1 MNISPTKWAFPRF
14 VAGGWP
20 LGGNV
25 KEASMSRMKTVLA
38 TFALVLLSAVAC
50 RKPVEYDL
58 ILRGGDLYDGSGGS
72 PRMADIAIQGDSI
85 IAIGDL
91 SKARGRAEINA
102 RGLAV
107 APGFINMMS
116 QAGLG
121 LIVDG
126 KAQSDIRQG
135 ITLEVL
141 GEGESMGPLSAR
153 MKRDLAKGL
162 GELAQDVE
170 WTTLDEYLRFLEKR
184 GVTPNVASF
193 IGAATPRIHVIGY
206 DDRPPTEE
214 ELGLMQKLVGQAM
227 EEGALGVASALIYP
241 PGSFAKT
248 EELVALA
255 KVAAQYGGLYISHM
269 RSEGDE
275 IIPAT
280 DEFLRIVR
288 EAGIRGEI
296 FHLKTG
302 GRDNWAKMDQVI
314 GIVEKARAEGLEVT
328 ADAYPYPAG
337 MAGLMAS
344 FPPWIQD
351 GGVEAA
357 IKKMKD
363 PATRQRIIQEMRKP
377 SKGWESLY
385 LQCGSPD
392 RILLIAFNDES
403 LKSLTGKTLA
413 QIAEIRGKSPEET
426 AMDLLIEDNGQVQAI
441 YFSQSEEN
449 LKKTLPLPWLS
460 FCTDE
465 AAYAPEGVFLE
476 SGAHPR
482 AYGTYPRILGKYV
495 RDEKLMSLPEAIRKM
510 SALPAETLRI
520 ERRGR
525 LQTGYFA
532 DIVVFDPDKV
542 KDQATFENPHQYA
555 MGIVHVLVNGVPVL
569 QDGEYTGAK
578 PGRAVRGPGA
588 SARKGKIG

>member
-1 MNISPTKWAFPRF
+1 
-14 VAGGWP
+14 
-20 LGGNV
+20 
-25 KEASMSRMKTVLA
+25 MSRTRSTLA
-38 TFALVLLSAVAC
+38 ILVLSLISAVAC
-50 RKPVEYDL
+50 QRPAEYDL

-72 PRMADIAIQGDSI
+72 PQVADIAVRNDTIA
-85 IAIGDL
+85 AIGDL
-91 SKARGRAEINA
+91 SKARGRAEIDV

-116 QAGLG
+116 QAGQT
-121 LIVDG
+121 LIEDG

-141 GEGESMGPLSAR
+141 GEGESMGPRNER
-153 MKRDLAKGL
+153 MKGDFVKGH
-162 GELAQDVE
+162 GDIRYDIG

-193 IGAATPRIHVIGY
+193 IGAATPRVHVIGY

-248 EELVALA
+248 EELVAMA
-255 KVAAQYGGLYISHM
+255 KVAAQYGGLYISHI
-269 RSEGDE
+269 RSEGDD
-275 IIPAT
+275 IVQAT

-288 EAGIRGEI
+288 EAGVRGEI

-314 GIVEKARAEGLEVT
+314 GIVEKARAEGLEIT
-328 ADAYPYPAG
+328 ADAYPYAAG
-337 MAGLMAS
+337 MAGLLAS

-357 IKKMKD
+357 IKRMKD
-363 PATRQRIIQEMRKP
+363 PATRQRIIREMRAP
-377 SKGWESLY
+377 SQGWESLY
-385 LQCGSPD
+385 LQCGSPE
-392 RILLIAFNDES
+392 RILLIAFNEES
-403 LKSLTGKTLA
+403 LKPLTGKTLA
-413 QIAEIRGKSPEET
+413 QVAEIRGKSPEET
-426 AMDLLIEDNGQVQAI
+426 AMDLLIEDNGQVLAI

-460 FCTDE
+460 YCTDE
-465 AAYAPEGVFLE
+465 SSYAPEGIFLE

-495 RDEKLMSLPEAIRKM
+495 RDEKLMTLQEAVRKM

-532 DIVVFDPDKV
+532 DIVVFDPSKV
-542 KDQATFENPHQYA
+542 RDLATFENPHRYA
-555 MGIVHVLVNGVPVL
+555 TGIVHVLVNGVQVL
-569 QDGEYTGAK
+569 RDGEHTGAK
-578 PGRAVRGPGA
+578 PGRVVRGPGA
-588 SARKGKIG
+588 TARKGF

>member
-1 MNISPTKWAFPRF
+1 
-14 VAGGWP
+14 
-20 LGGNV
+20 
-25 KEASMSRMKTVLA
+25 MSRTRSTLA
-38 TFALVLLSAVAC
+38 ILVLSLISAVAC
-50 RKPVEYDL
+50 QRPAEYDL

-72 PRMADIAIQGDSI
+72 PQVADIAVRKDTIA
-85 IAIGDL
+85 AIGDL
-91 SKARGRAEINA
+91 SKARGKVEINA
-102 RGLAV
+102 KGLAV

-116 QAGLG
+116 QAGQT

-141 GEGESMGPLSAR
+141 GEGESMGPLSER
-153 MKRDLAKGL
+153 MKEDFVKGH
-162 GELAQDVE
+162 GDIRYDIG

-193 IGAATPRIHVIGY
+193 IGAATPRVHVIGY

-214 ELGLMQKLVGQAM
+214 ELGRMQKLVGQAM

-248 EELVALA
+248 EELVAMA
-255 KVAAQYGGLYISHM
+255 KEAAKYSGIYISHI
-269 RSEGDE
+269 RSEGDD
-275 IIPAT
+275 IVGAT
-280 DEFLRIVR
+280 GEFLRIVR

-302 GRDNWAKMDQVI
+302 GRDNWAKMDEVI
-314 GIVEKARAEGLEVT
+314 GIVEKARAEGLEIT
-328 ADAYPYPAG
+328 ADAYPYAAG
-337 MAGLMAS
+337 MAGLLAS

-357 IKKMKD
+357 IKRMKA
-363 PATRQRIIQEMRKP
+363 PATRQRIIQEMRTP

-385 LQCGSPD
+385 LQCGSPE
-392 RILLIAFNDES
+392 RILLIAFNEES
-403 LKSLTGKTLA
+403 LKPLTGKTLA
-413 QIAEIRGKSPEET
+413 QVAEIRGKSPEET
-426 AMDLLIEDNGQVQAI
+426 AMDLLIEDNGQVLAI

-465 AAYAPEGVFLE
+465 AAYAPEGVFLGA
-476 SGAHPR
+476 GAHPR

-495 RDEKLMSLPEAIRKM
+495 QDEKLMTLQEAVRKM

-532 DIVVFDPDKV
+532 DIVVFDPSKV
-542 KDQATFENPHQYA
+542 RDLATFENPHRYA
-555 MGIVHVLVNGVPVL
+555 TGIVHVLVNGIQVL
-569 QDGEYTGAK
+569 RDGEHTGAK
-578 PGRAVRGPGA
+578 PGRVVRGPGA
-588 SARKGKIG
+588 TARKGF

>member
-1 MNISPTKWAFPRF
+1 
-14 VAGGWP
+14 
-20 LGGNV
+20 
-25 KEASMSRMKTVLA
+25 MSRTRSTLA
-38 TFALVLLSAVAC
+38 ILVLSLISAVAC
-50 RKPVEYDL
+50 QRPAEYDL
-58 ILRGGDLYDGSGGS
+58 ILRGGDLFDGSGGS
-72 PRMADIAIQGDSI
+72 PQVADIAVRNDTIA
-85 IAIGDL
+85 AIGDL
-91 SKARGRAEINA
+91 SKARGKVEINA
-102 RGLAV
+102 ERLAV

-116 QAGLG
+116 QAGQT
-121 LIVDG
+121 LIEDG

-141 GEGESMGPLSAR
+141 GEGESMGPRNER
-153 MKRDLAKGL
+153 MKGDFVKGH
-162 GELAQDVE
+162 GDIRYDIG

-193 IGAATPRIHVIGY
+193 IGAATPRVHVIGY

-248 EELVALA
+248 EELVAMA
-255 KVAAQYGGLYISHM
+255 KVAAQYGGLYISHI
-269 RSEGDE
+269 RSEGDD
-275 IIPAT
+275 IVQAT

-288 EAGIRGEI
+288 EAGVRGEI

-314 GIVEKARAEGLEVT
+314 GIVEKARAEGLEIT
-328 ADAYPYPAG
+328 ADAYPYAAG
-337 MAGLMAS
+337 MAGLLAS

-351 GGVEAA
+351 GGIEAA
-357 IKKMKD
+357 IKRMKD
-363 PATRQRIIQEMRKP
+363 PATRQRIIREMRAP
-377 SKGWESLY
+377 SQGWESLY
-385 LQCGSPD
+385 LQCGSPE
-392 RILLIAFNDES
+392 RILLIAFNEES
-403 LKSLTGKTLA
+403 LKPLTGKTLA
-413 QIAEIRGKSPEET
+413 QVAEIRGKSPEET
-426 AMDLLIEDNGQVQAI
+426 AMDLLIEDNGQVLAI

-460 FCTDE
+460 YCTDE
-465 AAYAPEGVFLE
+465 SSYAPEGIFLE

-495 RDEKLMSLPEAIRKM
+495 RDEKLMTLQEAVRKM

-532 DIVVFDPDKV
+532 DIVVFDPSKV
-542 KDQATFENPHQYA
+542 RDLATFENPHRYA
-555 MGIVHVLVNGVPVL
+555 TGIVHVLVNGIQVL
-569 QDGEYTGAK
+569 RDGEHTGAK
-578 PGRAVRGPGA
+578 PGRVVRGPGA
-588 SARKGKIG
+588 TARKGF

>member
-1 MNISPTKWAFPRF
+1 
-14 VAGGWP
+14 
-20 LGGNV
+20 
-25 KEASMSRMKTVLA
+25 MSRIRSTLA
-38 TFALVLLSAVAC
+38 TFVLVLLSAVAC
-50 RKPVEYDL
+50 HKPVEYDL

-72 PRMADIAIQGDSI
+72 PRLADIAIQNDTI
-85 IAIGDL
+85 VAIGDL
-91 SKARGRAEINA
+91 SKARGKAEINA

-107 APGFINMMS
+107 APGFVNMMS
-116 QAGLG
+116 QAGQT

-141 GEGESMGPLSAR
+141 GEGESMGPLSEQ
-153 MKRDLAKGL
+153 MKEGLVKGL
-162 GELAQDVE
+162 GEMGKDVA
-170 WTTLDEYLRFLEKR
+170 WTTLDEYLRFLENR

-214 ELGLMQKLVGQAM
+214 ELSQMQKLVGQAM

-248 EELVALA
+248 AELVALA
-255 KVAAQYGGLYISHM
+255 KVAAQYGGLYISHI
-269 RSEGDE
+269 RSEGDD
-275 IIPAT
+275 IVQAT

-314 GIVEKARAEGLEVT
+314 AIVEKARAEGLEIT
-328 ADAYPYPAG
+328 ADAYPYAAG
-337 MAGLMAS
+337 MAGLLAS

-357 IKKMKD
+357 IKRMKD
-363 PATRQRIIQEMRKP
+363 PATRQRIIREMREP
-377 SKGWESLY
+377 AKGWESLY

-392 RILLIAFNDES
+392 RIMLIAFNQES
-403 LKSLTGKTLA
+403 LKPLTGKTLA
-413 QIAEIRGKSPEET
+413 QVAAIRGKSPEET
-426 AMDLLIEDNGQVQAI
+426 AMDLLIEDNGQVLAI

-465 AAYAPEGVFLE
+465 SAYAAEGIFLS

-495 RDEKLMSLPEAIRKM
+495 RDEKLMTLQEAIRKM
-510 SALPAETLRI
+510 SALPAEALRI

-525 LQTGYFA
+525 LQTGYYA

-542 KDQATFENPHQYA
+542 RDLATFENPHQYA
-555 MGIVHVLVNGVPVL
+555 TGIVHVLVNGVPVL
-569 QDGEYTGAK
+569 RDGEHTGAK
-578 PGRAVRGPGA
+578 PGRVVRGPGA
-588 SARKGKIG
+588 GGSFPKKK

>member
-1 MNISPTKWAFPRF
+1 
-14 VAGGWP
+14 
-20 LGGNV
+20 
-25 KEASMSRMKTVLA
+25 MSRIKSMLA
-38 TFALVLLSAVAC
+38 ALVLVVFSAVAC
-50 RKPVEYDL
+50 QRPAEYDL

-72 PRMADIAIQGDSI
+72 PRMADIAVRNDTIV
-85 IAIGDL
+85 AIGDL
-91 SKARGRAEINA
+91 SKAHGKAEIDV

-116 QAGLG
+116 QAGQT
-121 LIVDG
+121 LIEDG

-141 GEGESMGPLSAR
+141 GEGESMGPLSPR
-153 MKRDLAKGL
+153 MKEALL
-162 GELAQDVE
+162 GGQGDIRNDIG
-170 WTTLDEYLRFLEKR
+170 WTTLDEYLRFLENR

-193 IGAATPRIHVIGY
+193 IGAATPRVHVIGY

-227 EEGALGVASALIYP
+227 AEGALGIASALIYP

-248 EELVALA
+248 EELVAMA
-255 KVAAQYGGLYISHM
+255 KVAAQYGGLYISHI
-269 RSEGDE
+269 RSEGDD
-275 IIPAT
+275 IVGAT
-280 DEFLRIVR
+280 GEFLRIVR

-302 GRDNWAKMDQVI
+302 GRDNWAKMDEVI
-314 GIVEKARAEGLEVT
+314 GIVEKARAEGLEIT
-328 ADAYPYPAG
+328 ADAYPYAAG
-337 MAGLMAS
+337 MAGLLAS

-351 GGVEAA
+351 GGVLAA
-357 IKKMKD
+357 IKRMKD
-363 PATRQRIIQEMRKP
+363 PASRQRIIQEMRTP

-392 RILLIAFNDES
+392 RILLISFNEES
-403 LKSLTGKTLA
+403 LKPLTGKTLA
-413 QIAEIRGKSPEET
+413 QVAEIRGRSPEET
-426 AMDLLIEDNGQVQAI
+426 AMDLLIEDNCQVLAI

-465 AAYAPEGVFLE
+465 AAYAPEGIFLE

-495 RDEKLMSLPEAIRKM
+495 RDEKLMTLSEAIRKM

-520 ERRGR
+520 GRRGR
-525 LQTGYFA
+525 LQKGYFA
-532 DIVVFDPDKV
+532 DIVVFDPAKV
-542 KDQATFENPHQYA
+542 RDLATFEKPHQYA
-555 MGIVHVLVNGVPVL
+555 TGIIHVLVNGVQVL
-569 QDGEYTGAK
+569 RDGEHTGAK
-578 PGRAVRGPGA
+578 PGRVVRGPGA
-588 SARKGKIG
+588 RAREGKTG

>member
-1 MNISPTKWAFPRF
+1 
-14 VAGGWP
+14 
-20 LGGNV
+20 
-25 KEASMSRMKTVLA
+25 MSRARSTLAIFVLA
-38 TFALVLLSAVAC
+38 LLSTGAC
-50 RKPVEYDL
+50 HKPVEYDL
-58 ILRGGDLYDGSGGS
+58 ILRGGNLYDGSGGS
-72 PRMADIAIQGDSI
+72 PRMADIAIQGDTI
-85 IAIGDL
+85 VAIGDL
-91 SKARGRAEINA
+91 SKAVGKAEINV

-116 QAGLG
+116 QAGQT

-141 GEGESMGPLSAR
+141 GEGESMGPLSER
-153 MKRDLAKGL
+153 MKEDLVKGQ
-162 GELAQDVE
+162 GDEGSSVG
-170 WTTLDEYLRFLEKR
+170 WTTLDEFLRFLENR

-193 IGAATPRIHVIGY
+193 IGAATPRIYVIGY

-214 ELGLMQKLVGQAM
+214 ELSLMQKLVGKAM

-255 KVAAQYGGLYISHM
+255 KAAAQYGGLYISHM
-269 RSEGDE
+269 RSEGDD
-275 IIPAT
+275 IVQAT
-280 DEFLRIVR
+280 GEFLRIVR

-302 GRDNWAKMDQVI
+302 GRDNWAKMGQVI
-314 GIVEKARAEGLEVT
+314 EIVEKARAEGLEIT
-328 ADAYPYPAG
+328 ADAYPYAAG
-337 MAGLMAS
+337 MAGLLAS

-351 GGVEAA
+351 GGVEVA
-357 IKKMKD
+357 IKRMKD
-363 PATRQRIIQEMRKP
+363 PATRQRIIQEMREP
-377 SKGWESLY
+377 SVGWESLY

-392 RILLIAFNDES
+392 RILLIAFNEES
-403 LKSLTGKTLA
+403 LRPLTGKTLA
-413 QIAEIRGKSPEET
+413 QVAEIRGKSPEET
-426 AMDLLIEDNGQVQAI
+426 AMDLLIEDNGQVLAI

-449 LKKTLPLPWLS
+449 LKKTLPLQWLS
-460 FCTDE
+460 YCTDE
-465 AAYAPEGVFLE
+465 SSYAPEGIFLR

-482 AYGTYPRILGKYV
+482 AYGSYPRILGKYV
-495 RDEKLMSLPEAIRKM
+495 RDEKLMTLQEAIRKM

-532 DIVVFDPDKV
+532 DIVVFDPAKV
-542 KDQATFENPHQYA
+542 RDLATFEKPHQYA
-555 MGIVHVLVNGVPVL
+555 TGIVHVLVNGVQVL
-569 QDGEYTGAK
+569 RDGEHTGAK
-578 PGRAVRGPGA
+578 PGRVVRGPGA
-588 SARKGKIG
+588 RAREGKAEN

>member
-1 MNISPTKWAFPRF
+1 
-14 VAGGWP
+14 
-20 LGGNV
+20 
-25 KEASMSRMKTVLA
+25 MSRARSTLA
-38 TFALVLLSAVAC
+38 ILVLSLISALAC
-50 RKPVEYDL
+50 QRPAEYDL

-72 PRMADIAIQGDSI
+72 PQVADIAVRNDTIA
-85 IAIGDL
+85 AIGDL
-91 SKARGRAEINA
+91 SKARGKAEIDV

-116 QAGLG
+116 QAGQT

-141 GEGESMGPLSAR
+141 GEGESMGPLSER
-153 MKRDLAKGL
+153 MKEALAKGQ
-162 GELAQDVE
+162 GAVRSEIG
-170 WTTLDEYLRFLEKR
+170 WTTLDEFLRFLEKR

-193 IGAATPRIHVIGY
+193 IGAATPRAHVIGY

-255 KVAAQYGGLYISHM
+255 KVAAQYGGLYISHI
-269 RSEGDE
+269 RSEGDD
-275 IIPAT
+275 IVRAT
-280 DEFLRIVR
+280 GEFLRIVR
-288 EAGIRGEI
+288 ESGIRGEI

-302 GRDNWAKMDQVI
+302 GRDNWAKMDEVI
-314 GIVEKARAEGLEVT
+314 GIVEKARAEGLEIT
-328 ADAYPYPAG
+328 ADAYPYAAG
-337 MAGLMAS
+337 MAGLLAS

-357 IKKMKD
+357 IKRMRD
-363 PATRQRIIQEMRKP
+363 PATRQRIIQEMRTP

-392 RILLIAFNDES
+392 RILLIAFNNES
-403 LKSLTGKTLA
+403 LKPLTGKTLA
-413 QIAEIRGKSPEET
+413 QVAEMRGRSPEET
-426 AMDLLIEDNGQVQAI
+426 AMDLLIEDNGQVLAI

-465 AAYAPEGVFLE
+465 AAYAPEGVFLGA
-476 SGAHPR
+476 GAHPR

-495 RDEKLMSLPEAIRKM
+495 RDEKLMTLQEAVRKM

-532 DIVVFDPDKV
+532 DIVVFDPSKV
-542 KDQATFENPHQYA
+542 KDLATFEKPHQYA
-555 MGIVHVLVNGVPVL
+555 TGIVHVLVNGVQVL
-569 QDGEYTGAK
+569 RDGEHTGAK
-578 PGRAVRGPGA
+578 PGRVVRGPGVR
-588 SARKGKIG
+588 AREGKAGN

>member
-1 MNISPTKWAFPRF
+1 
-14 VAGGWP
+14 
-20 LGGNV
+20 
-25 KEASMSRMKTVLA
+25 MSRTKSMLA
-38 TFALVLLSAVAC
+38 ALVLVLFSAVAC
-50 RKPVEYDL
+50 HKPVEYDL
-58 ILRGGDLYDGSGGS
+58 ILRGGNLYDGSGGS
-72 PRMADIAIQGDSI
+72 PRMADIAVQNDI
-85 IAIGDL
+85 IVAIGDL
-91 SKARGRAEINA
+91 SKARGKAEIDV

-116 QAGLG
+116 QAGQT

-141 GEGESMGPLSAR
+141 GEGESMGPLSER
-153 MKRDLAKGL
+153 MKEALVKGQ
-162 GELAQDVE
+162 GAVRSDIG
-170 WTTLDEYLRFLEKR
+170 WTTLDEFLRFLENR

-193 IGAATPRIHVIGY
+193 IGAATPRVYVIGY

-248 EELVALA
+248 AELVALA
-255 KVAAQYGGLYISHM
+255 QAAAKYGGLYISHI
-269 RSEGDE
+269 RSEGDD
-275 IIPAT
+275 IVQAT
-280 DEFLRIVR
+280 GEFLRIVR

-296 FHLKTG
+296 FHLKTAG
-302 GRDNWAKMDQVI
+302 VDNWAKMDQVI
-314 GIVEKARAEGLEVT
+314 GILEKARAEGLEIT

-337 MAGLMAS
+337 RAGLLAS

-351 GGVEAA
+351 GGIEAA
-357 IKKMKD
+357 IKRMSD
-363 PATRQRIIQEMRKP
+363 PATRQRIIQEMRAP
-377 SKGWESLY
+377 STGWESLY
-385 LQCGSPD
+385 RQSGSPD
-392 RILLIAFNDES
+392 RILLIAFKNES
-403 LKSLTGKTLA
+403 LKPLTGKTLA
-413 QIAEIRGKSPEET
+413 QVAEIRGRSPEET
-426 AMDLLIEDNGQVQAI
+426 AMDLLIEDSGQVLAI

-465 AAYAPEGVFLE
+465 AAYAPEGTFLG

-495 RDEKLMSLPEAIRKM
+495 RDEKLMTLSEAIRKM

-525 LQTGYFA
+525 LQKGYFA
-532 DIVVFDPDKV
+532 DIVVFDPEKV
-542 KDQATFENPHQYA
+542 RDLATFEDPHQYA
-555 MGIVHVLVNGVPVL
+555 TGIVHVLVNGVQVL
-569 QDGEYTGAK
+569 RDGEHTGAK
-578 PGRAVRGPGA
+578 PGRVVRGPGA
-588 SARKGKIG
+588 GARSPE

>member
-1 MNISPTKWAFPRF
+1 
-14 VAGGWP
+14 
-20 LGGNV
+20 
-25 KEASMSRMKTVLA
+25 MSRAKSTLA
-38 TFALVLLSAVAC
+38 TLVLVLLSAVAC
-50 RKPVEYDL
+50 HKSVEYDL
-58 ILRGGDLYDGSGGS
+58 ILRGGVLYDGSGDK
-72 PRMADIAIQGDSI
+72 PRMADIAVQNDTIV
-85 IAIGDL
+85 AIGDL
-91 SKARGRAEINA
+91 SKARGRAEIDA
-102 RGLAV
+102 QGLAV

-116 QAGLG
+116 QAGQT
-121 LIVDG
+121 LIEDG

-141 GEGESMGPLSAR
+141 GEGESMGPLSER
-153 MKRDLAKGL
+153 MKEALVKGQ
-162 GELAQDVE
+162 GDARSDIG

-193 IGAATPRIHVIGY
+193 IGAATPRVHVIGY
-206 DDRPPTEE
+206 DDRPPTDD
-214 ELGLMQKLVGQAM
+214 ELSLMQKLVGQAM

-248 EELVALA
+248 AELVALA
-255 KVAAQYGGLYISHM
+255 KVAARYGGLYISHI
-269 RSEGDE
+269 RSEGDN
-275 IIPAT
+275 IIQAT
-280 DEFLRIVR
+280 GEFLRIVR

-302 GRDNWAKMDQVI
+302 GRDNWAKMDEVI
-314 GIVEKARAEGLEVT
+314 GIVEKARAEGLEIT
-328 ADAYPYPAG
+328 ADAYPYAAG
-337 MAGLMAS
+337 MAGLLAS

-357 IKKMKD
+357 IKRMKD
-363 PATRQRIIQEMRKP
+363 PATRRRIIQEMREP
-377 SKGWESLY
+377 TKGWESLY

-392 RILLIAFNDES
+392 RILLIAFKNES
-403 LKSLTGKTLA
+403 LKPLTGKTLA
-413 QIAEIRGKSPEET
+413 QVAEIRGRSPEET
-426 AMDLLIEDNGQVQAI
+426 AMDLLIEDNGQVLAI

-465 AAYAPEGVFLE
+465 AAYAPEGVFLGA
-476 SGAHPR
+476 GAHPR

-495 RDEKLMSLPEAIRKM
+495 HDEKLMTLPEAIRKM

-532 DIVVFDPDKV
+532 DIVVFDPDKIR
-542 KDQATFENPHQYA
+542 DLATFEKPHQYST
-555 MGIVHVLVNGVPVL
+555 GIIHVLVNGVQVL
-569 QDGEYTGAK
+569 RDGEHTGAK
-578 PGRAVRGPGA
+578 PGRVVRGPGA
-588 SARKGKIG
+588 TARKGQAG

>member
-1 MNISPTKWAFPRF
+1 MIRARST
-14 VAGGWP
+14 
-20 LGGNV
+20 
-25 KEASMSRMKTVLA
+25 LA
-38 TFALVLLSAVAC
+38 ILVLSLISAVAC
-50 RKPVEYDL
+50 QRPAEYDL

-72 PRMADIAIQGDSI
+72 PQVADIAVRNDTIA
-85 IAIGDL
+85 AIGDL
-91 SKARGRAEINA
+91 SKARGKAEIDV

-116 QAGLG
+116 QAGQT

-141 GEGESMGPLSAR
+141 GEGDSMGPLSER
-153 MKRDLAKGL
+153 MKEALVKGQ
-162 GELAQDVE
+162 GAVRSDIG
-170 WTTLDEYLRFLEKR
+170 WTTLDEFLRFLENR

-214 ELGLMQKLVGQAM
+214 ELSLMQKLVGQAM

-248 EELVALA
+248 AELVALA
-255 KVAAQYGGLYISHM
+255 KAAAKYDGLYISHI
-269 RSEGDE
+269 RSEGDD
-275 IIPAT
+275 IVLAT
-280 DEFLRIVR
+280 GEFLRIVR
-288 EAGIRGEI
+288 DAGIRGEV

-302 GRDNWAKMDQVI
+302 GRDNWAKMDEVI
-314 GIVEKARAEGLEVT
+314 GILEKARAEGLEIT
-328 ADAYPYPAG
+328 ADAYPYAAG
-337 MAGLMAS
+337 MAGLLAS

-357 IKKMKD
+357 ITRMRD
-363 PATRQRIIQEMRKP
+363 PATRQRIIQEMRTP

-392 RILLIAFNDES
+392 RILLIAFNNET
-403 LKSLTGKTLA
+403 LKPLTGKTLA
-413 QIAEIRGKSPEET
+413 QVAEIRGKSPEET
-426 AMDLLIEDNGQVQAI
+426 AMDLLIEDSGQVLAI

-465 AAYAPEGVFLE
+465 AAYAPEGVFLG

-495 RDEKLMSLPEAIRKM
+495 RDEKLMTLQEAIRKM

-525 LQTGYFA
+525 LQKGYFA
-532 DIVVFDPDKV
+532 DIVVFDPEKV
-542 KDQATFENPHQYA
+542 RDLATFENPHQYA
-555 MGIVHVLVNGVPVL
+555 TGIVHVLVNGVQVL
-569 QDGEYTGAK
+569 RDGEHTGAK
-578 PGRAVRGPGA
+578 PGRVVRGPGA
-588 SARKGKIG
+588 RAREAKAG

>member
-1 MNISPTKWAFPRF
+1 
-14 VAGGWP
+14 
-20 LGGNV
+20 
-25 KEASMSRMKTVLA
+25 MSCARSKLA
-38 TFALVLLSAVAC
+38 ILVLSLISAVAC
-50 RKPVEYDL
+50 QRPAEYDL
-58 ILRGGDLYDGSGGS
+58 ILRGGDLYDGSGGN
-72 PRMADIAIQGDSI
+72 PQVADIAVRNDTIV
-85 IAIGDL
+85 AIGDL
-91 SKARGRAEINA
+91 SKVHGKAEIDV
-102 RGLAV
+102 RGMAV

-116 QAGLG
+116 QAGQT
-121 LIVDG
+121 LIEDG

-141 GEGESMGPLSAR
+141 GEGESMGPRNER
-153 MKRDLAKGL
+153 MKEDFVKGHSDIRYDI
-162 GELAQDVE
+162 G

-193 IGAATPRIHVIGY
+193 IGAATPRVHVIGY

-214 ELGLMQKLVGQAM
+214 ELGRMQKLVGQAM

-248 EELVALA
+248 EELVAMA
-255 KVAAQYGGLYISHM
+255 KVAAKYDGLYISHL
-269 RSEGDE
+269 RSEGDD
-275 IIPAT
+275 IVGAT
-280 DEFLRIVR
+280 GEFLRIVR

-302 GRDNWAKMDQVI
+302 GRENWAKMDEVI
-314 GIVEKARAEGLEVT
+314 GIVEKARAEGLEIT
-328 ADAYPYPAG
+328 ADAYPYAAG
-337 MAGLMAS
+337 MAGLLAS

-357 IKKMKD
+357 IKRMKD
-363 PATRQRIIQEMRKP
+363 PATRQRIIQEMRTP

-403 LKSLTGKTLA
+403 LKPLTGKTLA
-413 QIAEIRGKSPEET
+413 QIAEIRGRSPEET
-426 AMDLLIEDNGQVQAI
+426 AMDLLIEDNGQVLAI

-465 AAYAPEGVFLE
+465 SSYAPEGIFLR

-482 AYGTYPRILGKYV
+482 AYGSYPRILGKYV
-495 RDEKLMSLPEAIRKM
+495 RDEKLMTLQEAIRKM
-510 SALPAETLRI
+510 TALPAETLRI

-542 KDQATFENPHQYA
+542 RDLATFENPHQYA
-555 MGIVHVLVNGVPVL
+555 TGIIHVLVNGVQVL
-569 QDGEYTGAK
+569 RDGEHTGAK
-578 PGRAVRGPGA
+578 PGRVVRGPGVK
-588 SARKGKIG
+588 ARVGEAGN

>member
-1 MNISPTKWAFPRF
+1 MIRARS
-14 VAGGWP
+14 
-20 LGGNV
+20 
-25 KEASMSRMKTVLA
+25 VLA
-38 TFALVLLSAVAC
+38 ALVLALSFSAAC
-50 RKPVEYDL
+50 QKPAEYDL

-72 PRMADIAIQGDSI
+72 PRPADIAIQSDMI
-85 IAIGDL
+85 VAVGDL
-91 SKARGRAEINA
+91 SKARGKAEIDA

-116 QAGLG
+116 QAGQT

-141 GEGESMGPLSAR
+141 GEGDSMGPLSPR
-153 MKRDLAKGL
+153 MKEDLVKGQ
-162 GELAQDVE
+162 GGMGFDIE
-170 WTTLDEYLRFLEKR
+170 WTTLDEFLRFLENR
-184 GVTPNVASF
+184 GVSPNVASF
-193 IGAATPRIHVIGY
+193 IGAATPRIYAVGY

-214 ELGLMQKLVGQAM
+214 ELSLMRKLVGQAM
-227 EEGALGVASALIYP
+227 EAGALGVASALIYP

-248 EELVALA
+248 AELVALA
-255 KVAAQYGGLYISHM
+255 EVAAQYGGLYISHI
-269 RSEGDE
+269 RSEGDD
-275 IIPAT
+275 IIQAT
-280 DEFLRIVR
+280 GEFLRIVR
-288 EAGIRGEI
+288 EAGVRGEI

-302 GRDNWAKMDQVI
+302 GRDNWAKMGQVI
-314 GIVEKARAEGLEVT
+314 AIVEKARAEGLEIT
-328 ADAYPYPAG
+328 ADAYPYAAG
-337 MAGLMAS
+337 MAGLLAS

-351 GGVEAA
+351 GGVDAA
-357 IKKMKD
+357 IRRMKD
-363 PATRQRIIQEMRKP
+363 PATRQRIIREMREP

-392 RILLIAFNDES
+392 RILLISFNEES
-403 LKSLTGKTLA
+403 LKPLTGKTLA
-413 QIAEIRGKSPEET
+413 QAAAVRGKSPEET
-426 AMDLLIEDNGQVQAI
+426 AMDLLIEDNGRVLAI

-465 AAYAPEGVFLE
+465 SAYAAEGIFLG

-495 RDEKLMSLPEAIRKM
+495 RDEKLMTLQEAIRKM

-532 DIVVFDPDKV
+532 DIVVFDPEKV
-542 KDQATFENPHQYA
+542 GDLATYENPHRYA
-555 MGIVHVLVNGVPVL
+555 TGIVHVLVNGVQVL
-569 QDGEYTGAK
+569 RDGEHTGAK
-578 PGRAVRGPGA
+578 PGRVVRGPGA
-588 SARKGKIG
+588 GVRTDH

>member
-1 MNISPTKWAFPRF
+1 MNRARSALAT
-14 VAGGWP
+14 
-20 LGGNV
+20 L
-25 KEASMSRMKTVLA
+25 VLA
-38 TFALVLLSAVAC
+38 LIFSAAC
-50 RKPVEYDL
+50 QKPAEYDL

-72 PRMADIAIQGDSI
+72 PRLADIAIRNDTI
-85 IAIGDL
+85 VAIGDL
-91 SKARGRAEINA
+91 SKARGKAEIDA

-116 QAGLG
+116 QAGQT

-141 GEGESMGPLSAR
+141 GEGDSMGPLSPR
-153 MKRDLAKGL
+153 MKDDLVKGQ
-162 GELAQDVE
+162 GEMGHDIE
-170 WTTLDEYLRFLEKR
+170 WTTLDEFLGFLENR
-184 GVTPNVASF
+184 GVSPNVASF
-193 IGAATPRIHVIGY
+193 IGAATPRVYAIGY

-214 ELGLMQKLVGQAM
+214 ELSLMQRLVGQAM
-227 EEGALGVASALIYP
+227 EAGALGVASALIYP

-248 EELVALA
+248 AELVALA
-255 KVAAQYGGLYISHM
+255 KVAAQYGGLYISHI
-269 RSEGDE
+269 RSEGDD
-275 IIPAT
+275 IIQAT
-280 DEFLRIVR
+280 GEFLRIVR
-288 EAGIRGEI
+288 ESGVRGEI

-314 GIVEKARAEGLEVT
+314 EIVKKARAEGLEIT
-328 ADAYPYPAG
+328 ADAYPYAAG

-351 GGVEAA
+351 GGVDAA
-357 IKKMKD
+357 IKRMKD
-363 PATRQRIIQEMRKP
+363 PATRQRIIREMREP
-377 SKGWESLY
+377 AKGWESLY

-392 RILLIAFNDES
+392 RILLISFNEER
-403 LKSLTGKTLA
+403 LKPLTGKTLA
-413 QIAEIRGKSPEET
+413 QAAEIRGKSPEET
-426 AMDLLIEDNGQVQAI
+426 AMDLLIEDNGQVLAI

-465 AAYAPEGVFLE
+465 SAYAAEGIFLE

-495 RDEKLMSLPEAIRKM
+495 RDEKLMTLQEAIRKM

-525 LQTGYFA
+525 IQTGYFA

-542 KDQATFENPHQYA
+542 RDLATYENPHRYA
-555 MGIVHVLVNGVPVL
+555 TGIVHVLVNGVLVL
-569 QDGEYTGAK
+569 RDGEHTGAK
-578 PGRAVRGPGA
+578 PGRVVRGPGA
-588 SARKGKIG
+588 RARTDH

>member
-1 MNISPTKWAFPRF
+1 
-14 VAGGWP
+14 
-20 LGGNV
+20 
-25 KEASMSRMKTVLA
+25 MSRTRSTLA
-38 TFALVLLSAVAC
+38 ILVLSLISAVAC
-50 RKPVEYDL
+50 QRPAEYDL

-72 PRMADIAIQGDSI
+72 PQVADIAVRNDTIA
-85 IAIGDL
+85 AIGDL
-91 SKARGRAEINA
+91 SKARGKVEINA
-102 RGLAV
+102 EGLAV

-116 QAGLG
+116 QAGQT
-121 LIVDG
+121 LIEDG

-141 GEGESMGPLSAR
+141 GEGESMGPRNER
-153 MKRDLAKGL
+153 MKGDFVKGH
-162 GELAQDVE
+162 GDIRYDIG
-170 WTTLDEYLRFLEKR
+170 WTTLDEYLRFLENR

-248 EELVALA
+248 EELVAMA
-255 KVAAQYGGLYISHM
+255 KVAAQYGGLYISHI
-269 RSEGDE
+269 RSEGDD
-275 IIPAT
+275 IVQAT

-288 EAGIRGEI
+288 EAGVRGEI

-314 GIVEKARAEGLEVT
+314 GIVEKARAEGLEIT
-328 ADAYPYPAG
+328 ADAYPYAAG
-337 MAGLMAS
+337 MAGLLAS

-357 IKKMKD
+357 IKRMKD
-363 PATRQRIIQEMRKP
+363 PATRQRIIREMRAP
-377 SKGWESLY
+377 SQGWESLY
-385 LQCGSPD
+385 LQCGSPE
-392 RILLIAFNDES
+392 RILLIAFNQES
-403 LKSLTGKTLA
+403 LKPLTGKTLA
-413 QIAEIRGKSPEET
+413 QVAEIRGKSPEET
-426 AMDLLIEDNGQVQAI
+426 AMDLLIEDNGQVLAI

-449 LKKTLPLPWLS
+449 LKKTLPLQWLS
-460 FCTDE
+460 YCTDE
-465 AAYAPEGVFLE
+465 SSYAPEGIFLR

-495 RDEKLMSLPEAIRKM
+495 RDEKLMTLQEAVRKM

-532 DIVVFDPDKV
+532 DIVVFDPSKV
-542 KDQATFENPHQYA
+542 RDLATFEDPHQYA
-555 MGIVHVLVNGVPVL
+555 TGIVHVLVNGVQVL
-569 QDGEYTGAK
+569 RDGEHTGAK
-578 PGRAVRGPGA
+578 PGRVVRGPGA
-588 SARKGKIG
+588 TARKGF

>member
-1 MNISPTKWAFPRF
+1 
-14 VAGGWP
+14 
-20 LGGNV
+20 
-25 KEASMSRMKTVLA
+25 MSRTTSTLA
-38 TFALVLLSAVAC
+38 TLALVLLSAVAC

-58 ILRGGDLYDGSGGS
+58 ILRDGNLYDGSGDR
-72 PRMADIAIQGDSI
+72 PRMADIAIRNDTI
-85 IAIGDL
+85 VAIGDL
-91 SKARGRAEINA
+91 SKARGKAEINA
-102 RGLAV
+102 KGLAV

-116 QAGLG
+116 QAGQT

-141 GEGESMGPLSAR
+141 GEGESMGPLSPQ
-153 MKRDLAKGL
+153 MKEALAKGQ
-162 GELAQDVE
+162 GDARSDIG
-170 WTTLDEYLRFLEKR
+170 WTTLDEYLRFLENR

-193 IGAATPRIHVIGY
+193 IGAATPRVHVIGY

-214 ELGLMQKLVGQAM
+214 ELSLMQKLVGQAM

-241 PGSFAKT
+241 PGSFAET
-248 EELVALA
+248 AELVALA

-288 EAGIRGEI
+288 EAGIRSEI

-302 GRDNWAKMDQVI
+302 GRDNWTKMDQVI
-314 GIVEKARAEGLEVT
+314 GIVEKARAEGLEIT

-344 FPPWIQD
+344 FPPWIQN

-357 IKKMKD
+357 IKRMRD

-392 RILLIAFNDES
+392 RILLVAFSQES
-403 LKSLTGKTLA
+403 LKPLTGKTLA
-413 QIAEIRGKSPEET
+413 QVAEIRGKSPEET
-426 AMDLLIEDNGQVQAI
+426 AMDLLIEDNGQVLAI

-482 AYGTYPRILGKYV
+482 AYGTYPRILGRYV

-542 KDQATFENPHQYA
+542 MDLATFENPHQYA
-555 MGIVHVLVNGVPVL
+555 TGIVHVLVNGVQVL
-569 QDGEYTGAK
+569 RDGEHTGAK
-578 PGRAVRGPGA
+578 PGRVVRGPGA
-588 SARKGKIG
+588 AARKGNIG

>member
-1 MNISPTKWAFPRF
+1 
-14 VAGGWP
+14 
-20 LGGNV
+20 
-25 KEASMSRMKTVLA
+25 MSRAKSMLA
-38 TFALVLLSAVAC
+38 TLVLVLLSAAAC
-50 RKPVEYDL
+50 QRPVEYDL

-72 PRMADIAIQGDSI
+72 PQVADIAVRNDAIA
-85 IAIGDL
+85 AIGDL
-91 SKARGRAEINA
+91 SKARGRAEIDV

-116 QAGLG
+116 QAGQT

-141 GEGESMGPLSAR
+141 GEGESMGPLSER
-153 MKRDLAKGL
+153 MKEDLVKDQGVVRSDIA
-162 GELAQDVE
+162 
-170 WTTLDEYLRFLEKR
+170 WTTLDEFLRFLEKR

-193 IGAATPRIHVIGY
+193 IGAATPRVHVIGY

-214 ELGLMQKLVGQAM
+214 ELTQMQKLVGQAM

-241 PGSFAKT
+241 PGSFAET
-248 EELVALA
+248 EELVAMAQAAA
-255 KVAAQYGGLYISHM
+255 KYGGLYISHI
-269 RSEGDE
+269 RSEGDD
-275 IIPAT
+275 IVQAT
-280 DEFLRIVR
+280 GEFLRIVR

-302 GRDNWAKMDQVI
+302 GRDNWAKMDEVI
-314 GIVEKARAEGLEVT
+314 GILEKARTEGLEIT
-328 ADAYPYPAG
+328 ADAYPYAAG
-337 MAGLMAS
+337 MAGLLAS

-357 IKKMKD
+357 IKRMKD
-363 PATRQRIIQEMRKP
+363 PATRQRIIQEMRAP
-377 SKGWESLY
+377 SQGWESLY

-392 RILLIAFNDES
+392 RILLIAFNNES
-403 LKSLTGKTLA
+403 LKPLTGKTLA
-413 QIAEIRGKSPEET
+413 QVAEIRGRSPEET
-426 AMDLLIEDNGQVQAI
+426 AMDLLIEDSGQVLAI
-441 YFSQSEEN
+441 YFNQSEEN

-465 AAYAPEGVFLE
+465 AAYAPEGIFLG

-495 RDEKLMSLPEAIRKM
+495 RDEKLMTLQEAVRKM

-532 DIVVFDPDKV
+532 DIVVFDPAKV
-542 KDQATFENPHQYA
+542 RDLATFEKPHQYA
-555 MGIVHVLVNGVPVL
+555 TGIVHVLVNGVQVL
-569 QDGEYTGAK
+569 RDGEHTGAK
-578 PGRAVRGPGA
+578 PGRVVRGPGVR
-588 SARKGKIG
+588 ARKDS

>member
-1 MNISPTKWAFPRF
+1 MRRARSALAT
-14 VAGGWP
+14 
-20 LGGNV
+20 L
-25 KEASMSRMKTVLA
+25 VLA
-38 TFALVLLSAVAC
+38 LLFTAAC
-50 RKPVEYDL
+50 QKPAEYDL
-58 ILRGGDLYDGSGGS
+58 ILRGGGLYDGSGGS
-72 PRMADIAIQGDSI
+72 PRLADIAIQGDTI
-85 IAIGDL
+85 VAIGDL
-91 SKARGRAEINA
+91 AKARGKAEIDA

-116 QAGLG
+116 QAGQT

-141 GEGESMGPLSAR
+141 GEGESMGPLSPR
-153 MKRDLAKGL
+153 MKEALAKGQ
-162 GELAQDVE
+162 GELGQDIE
-170 WTTLDEYLRFLEKR
+170 WTTLDEFLRFLENR
-184 GVTPNVASF
+184 GVSPNVASF
-193 IGAATPRIHVIGY
+193 IGAATPRIYTVGY

-214 ELGLMQKLVGQAM
+214 ELSRMQKLVGQAM
-227 EEGALGVASALIYP
+227 EAGALGVASALIYP

-248 EELVALA
+248 AELVALA
-255 KVAAQYGGLYISHM
+255 KVAAQYGGLYISHI

-275 IIPAT
+275 IIPAIG
-280 DEFLRIVR
+280 EFLRIVR
-288 EAGIRGEI
+288 EARVRGEI

-302 GRDNWAKMDQVI
+302 GRDNWAKMGQVI
-314 GIVEKARAEGLEVT
+314 GIVEKARAEGLEIT
-328 ADAYPYPAG
+328 ADAYPYAAG
-337 MAGLMAS
+337 MAGLLAS

-351 GGVEAA
+351 GGVDAA
-357 IKKMKD
+357 IQRMKD
-363 PATRQRIIQEMRKP
+363 PAIRQRIIREMRAP

-392 RILLIAFNDES
+392 RILLISFNGES
-403 LKSLTGKTLA
+403 LKPLTGKTLA

-426 AMDLLIEDNGQVQAI
+426 AMDLLIEDHGQVLAI

-465 AAYAPEGVFLE
+465 SAYAAEGIFLG

-495 RDEKLMSLPEAIRKM
+495 RDEKLMTLQEAIRKM

-532 DIVVFDPDKV
+532 DIVVFDPEKINDL
-542 KDQATFENPHQYA
+542 ATYENPHRYA
-555 MGIVHVLVNGVPVL
+555 TGIVHVLVNGVQVL
-569 QDGEYTGAK
+569 RDGEHTGAK
-578 PGRAVRGPGA
+578 PGRVVRGPGA
-588 SARKGKIG
+588 RARTDH

>member
-1 MNISPTKWAFPRF
+1 
-14 VAGGWP
+14 
-20 LGGNV
+20 
-25 KEASMSRMKTVLA
+25 MSRARSTLA
-38 TFALVLLSAVAC
+38 ILVLSLISAVAC
-50 RKPVEYDL
+50 QRPAEYDL
-58 ILRGGDLYDGSGGS
+58 ILRGGDLYDGSGDK
-72 PRMADIAIQGDSI
+72 PRVADIAVRNDTIA
-85 IAIGDL
+85 AIGDL
-91 SKARGRAEINA
+91 SKARGKAEIDV

-116 QAGLG
+116 QAGQT
-121 LIVDG
+121 LIEDG

-141 GEGESMGPLSAR
+141 GEGASMGPLSER
-153 MKRDLAKGL
+153 MKEDLVKGQ
-162 GELAQDVE
+162 GAVRSDIG
-170 WTTLDEYLRFLEKR
+170 WTTLDEFLRFLEKR

-214 ELGLMQKLVGQAM
+214 ELGLIQKLVGQAM

-248 EELVALA
+248 EELVAMA
-255 KVAAQYGGLYISHM
+255 KVAAQYGGLYISHI

-275 IIPAT
+275 IVEAT
-280 DEFLRIVR
+280 GEFLRIIR

-302 GRDNWAKMDQVI
+302 GRDNWAKMDLVI
-314 GIVEKARAEGLEVT
+314 GIVEKARAEGLEIT
-328 ADAYPYPAG
+328 ADAYPYAAG
-337 MAGLMAS
+337 MAGLLAS

-357 IKKMKD
+357 IKRMKD
-363 PATRQRIIQEMRKP
+363 PATRQRIIQEMRTP

-385 LQCGSPD
+385 LQCGSPE
-392 RILLIAFNDES
+392 RILLIAFNNEA
-403 LKSLTGKTLA
+403 LKPLTGKTLA
-413 QIAEIRGKSPEET
+413 QVAEIRGRSPEET
-426 AMDLLIEDNGQVQAI
+426 AMDLLIEDNGQVLAI

-465 AAYAPEGVFLE
+465 AAYAPEGVFLGA
-476 SGAHPR
+476 GAHPR

-495 RDEKLMSLPEAIRKM
+495 RDEKLMTLQEAIRKM

-532 DIVVFDPDKV
+532 DIVVFDPARVRDL
-542 KDQATFENPHQYA
+542 ATFEKPHQYA
-555 MGIVHVLVNGVPVL
+555 TGIVHVLVNGVPVL
-569 QDGEYTGAK
+569 RGGEHTGAK
-578 PGRAVRGPGA
+578 PGRVVRGPGA
-588 SARKGKIG
+588 TARKGQAG

>member
-1 MNISPTKWAFPRF
+1 
-14 VAGGWP
+14 
-20 LGGNV
+20 
-25 KEASMSRMKTVLA
+25 MSRTRSTLA
-38 TFALVLLSAVAC
+38 ILVLSLISAVAC
-50 RKPVEYDL
+50 QRPAEYDL

-72 PRMADIAIQGDSI
+72 PQVADIAVRNDTIA
-85 IAIGDL
+85 AIGDL
-91 SKARGRAEINA
+91 SKARGKAEINA
-102 RGLAV
+102 EGLAV

-116 QAGLG
+116 QAGQT
-121 LIVDG
+121 LIEDG

-141 GEGESMGPLSAR
+141 GEGESMGPRNER
-153 MKRDLAKGL
+153 MKGDFVKGH
-162 GELAQDVE
+162 GDIRYDIG

-193 IGAATPRIHVIGY
+193 IGAATPRVHVIGY

-248 EELVALA
+248 EEFVAMA
-255 KVAAQYGGLYISHM
+255 KVAAQYGGLYISHI
-269 RSEGDE
+269 RSEGDD
-275 IIPAT
+275 IVQAT

-288 EAGIRGEI
+288 EAGVRGEI

-314 GIVEKARAEGLEVT
+314 GIVEKARAEGLEIT
-328 ADAYPYPAG
+328 ADAYPYAAG
-337 MAGLMAS
+337 MAGLLAS

-357 IKKMKD
+357 IKRMKD
-363 PATRQRIIQEMRKP
+363 PATRQRIIREMRAP
-377 SKGWESLY
+377 SQGWESLY
-385 LQCGSPD
+385 LQCGSPE
-392 RILLIAFNDES
+392 RILLIAFNEES
-403 LKSLTGKTLA
+403 LKPLTGKTLA
-413 QIAEIRGKSPEET
+413 QVAEIRGKSPEET
-426 AMDLLIEDNGQVQAI
+426 AMDLLIEDNGQVLAI

-460 FCTDE
+460 YCTDE
-465 AAYAPEGVFLE
+465 SSYAPEGIFLE

-495 RDEKLMSLPEAIRKM
+495 RDEKLMTLQEAIRKM

-532 DIVVFDPDKV
+532 DIVVFDPSKV
-542 KDQATFENPHQYA
+542 RDLATFENPHRYA
-555 MGIVHVLVNGVPVL
+555 TGIVHVLVNGVQVL
-569 QDGEYTGAK
+569 RDGEHTGAK
-578 PGRAVRGPGA
+578 PGRVVRGPGA
-588 SARKGKIG
+588 TARKGF

>member
-1 MNISPTKWAFPRF
+1 
-14 VAGGWP
+14 
-20 LGGNV
+20 
-25 KEASMSRMKTVLA
+25 MSRTRSTLA
-38 TFALVLLSAVAC
+38 ILVLSLISAVAC
-50 RKPVEYDL
+50 QRPAEYDL

-72 PRMADIAIQGDSI
+72 PQVADIAVRKDTIA
-85 IAIGDL
+85 AIGDL
-91 SKARGRAEINA
+91 SKARGKVEINA
-102 RGLAV
+102 KGLAV

-116 QAGLG
+116 QAGQT

-141 GEGESMGPLSAR
+141 GEGESMGPLSER
-153 MKRDLAKGL
+153 MKEALIKVQGAVRSDIG
-162 GELAQDVE
+162 
-170 WTTLDEYLRFLEKR
+170 WTTLDEFLRFLEKR

-193 IGAATPRIHVIGY
+193 IGAATPRVHVIGY

-214 ELGLMQKLVGQAM
+214 ELGRMQKLVGQAM

-248 EELVALA
+248 EELVAMA
-255 KVAAQYGGLYISHM
+255 KEAAKYSGIYISHI
-269 RSEGDE
+269 RSEGDD
-275 IIPAT
+275 IVQAT
-280 DEFLRIVR
+280 VEFLRIVR

-302 GRDNWAKMDQVI
+302 GRDNWAKMDEVI
-314 GIVEKARAEGLEVT
+314 GIVEKARAEGLEIT
-328 ADAYPYPAG
+328 ADAYPYAAG
-337 MAGLMAS
+337 MAGLLAS

-357 IKKMKD
+357 IKRMKD
-363 PATRQRIIQEMRKP
+363 PATRQRIIQEMRTP

-392 RILLIAFNDES
+392 RILLIALNEES
-403 LKSLTGKTLA
+403 LKPLTGKTLA
-413 QIAEIRGKSPEET
+413 QVAEIRGKSPEET
-426 AMDLLIEDNGQVQAI
+426 AMDLLIEDNGQVLAI

-465 AAYAPEGVFLE
+465 AAYAPEGVFLGA
-476 SGAHPR
+476 GAHPR

-495 RDEKLMSLPEAIRKM
+495 QDEKLMTLQEAVRKM

-532 DIVVFDPDKV
+532 DIVVFDPSKV
-542 KDQATFENPHQYA
+542 RDLATFENPHRYA
-555 MGIVHVLVNGVPVL
+555 TGIVHVLVNGIQVL
-569 QDGEYTGAK
+569 RDGEHTGAK
-578 PGRAVRGPGA
+578 PGRVVRGPGA
-588 SARKGKIG
+588 TARKGF

>member
-1 MNISPTKWAFPRF
+1 
-14 VAGGWP
+14 
-20 LGGNV
+20 
-25 KEASMSRMKTVLA
+25 MSRARSMLA
-38 TFALVLLSAVAC
+38 ILVLSLISAIAC
-50 RKPVEYDL
+50 QKPDEYD
-58 ILRGGDLYDGSGGS
+58 IVLRGGDLYDGSGGS
-72 PRMADIAIQGDSI
+72 PQVADIAVRNDTIA
-85 IAIGDL
+85 AIGDL
-91 SKARGRAEINA
+91 SKDRGKAEIDV

-116 QAGLG
+116 QAGQT
-121 LIVDG
+121 LIEDG

-141 GEGESMGPLSAR
+141 GEGESMGPRNER
-153 MKRDLAKGL
+153 MKEDLVKGHSDIRYDI
-162 GELAQDVE
+162 G

-248 EELVALA
+248 EELVAMA
-255 KVAAQYGGLYISHM
+255 KAAAKYNGLYISHI
-269 RSEGDE
+269 RSEGDD
-275 IIPAT
+275 IVQAT
-280 DEFLRIVR
+280 GEFLRIVR

-302 GRDNWAKMDQVI
+302 GRDNWAKMDEVI
-314 GIVEKARAEGLEVT
+314 GIVEKARAEGLEIT
-328 ADAYPYPAG
+328 ADAYPYAAG
-337 MAGLMAS
+337 MAGLLAS

-351 GGVEAA
+351 GGIEAA
-357 IKKMKD
+357 IKRMSD
-363 PATRQRIIQEMRKP
+363 PATRQRIIQEMRTP

-392 RILLIAFNDES
+392 RILLIAFNNES
-403 LKSLTGKTLA
+403 LKPLTGKTLA
-413 QIAEIRGKSPEET
+413 QVAEIRGKSPEET
-426 AMDLLIEDNGQVQAI
+426 AMDLLIEDKGQVLAI

-465 AAYAPEGVFLE
+465 SSYAPEGIFLK

-495 RDEKLMSLPEAIRKM
+495 RDEKLMTLQEAIRKM

-532 DIVVFDPDKV
+532 DIVVFDPAKV
-542 KDQATFENPHQYA
+542 RDLATFEDPHKYA
-555 MGIVHVLVNGVPVL
+555 TGIVHVLVNGVQVL
-569 QDGEYTGAK
+569 RDGEHTGAK
-578 PGRAVRGPGA
+578 PGRVVRGPGVR
-588 SARKGKIG
+588 AREGKAGD

>member
-1 MNISPTKWAFPRF
+1 
-14 VAGGWP
+14 
-20 LGGNV
+20 
-25 KEASMSRMKTVLA
+25 MSRAKSTLA
-38 TFALVLLSAVAC
+38 TLVLVLLSAVAC
-50 RKPVEYDL
+50 HKSVEYDL
-58 ILRGGDLYDGSGGS
+58 ILRGGVLYDGSGDK
-72 PRMADIAIQGDSI
+72 PRMADIAVQNDTIV
-85 IAIGDL
+85 AIGDL
-91 SKARGRAEINA
+91 SKARGRAEIDA
-102 RGLAV
+102 QGLAV

-116 QAGLG
+116 QAGQT
-121 LIVDG
+121 LIEDG

-141 GEGESMGPLSAR
+141 GEGESMGPLSER
-153 MKRDLAKGL
+153 MKEALVKGQ
-162 GELAQDVE
+162 GDARSDIG

-193 IGAATPRIHVIGY
+193 IGAATPRVHVIGY
-206 DDRPPTEE
+206 DDRPPTDD
-214 ELGLMQKLVGQAM
+214 ELSLMQKLVGQAM

-248 EELVALA
+248 AELVALA
-255 KVAAQYGGLYISHM
+255 KVAARYGGLYISHI
-269 RSEGDE
+269 RSEGDN
-275 IIPAT
+275 IIQAT
-280 DEFLRIVR
+280 GEFLRIVR

-302 GRDNWAKMDQVI
+302 GRDNWAKMDEVI
-314 GIVEKARAEGLEVT
+314 GIVEKARAEGLEIT
-328 ADAYPYPAG
+328 ADAYPYAAG
-337 MAGLMAS
+337 MAGLLAS

-357 IKKMKD
+357 IKRMKD
-363 PATRQRIIQEMRKP
+363 PATRRRIIQEMREP
-377 SKGWESLY
+377 TKGWESLY

-392 RILLIAFNDES
+392 RILLIAFKSES
-403 LKSLTGKTLA
+403 LKPLTGKTLA
-413 QIAEIRGKSPEET
+413 QVAEIRGRSPEET
-426 AMDLLIEDNGQVQAI
+426 AMDLLIEDNGQVLAI

-465 AAYAPEGVFLE
+465 AAYAPEGVFLGA
-476 SGAHPR
+476 GAHPR

-495 RDEKLMSLPEAIRKM
+495 HDEKLMTLPEAIRKM

-532 DIVVFDPDKV
+532 DIVVFDPDKIR
-542 KDQATFENPHQYA
+542 DLATFEKPHQYST
-555 MGIVHVLVNGVPVL
+555 GIIHVLVNGVQVL
-569 QDGEYTGAK
+569 RDGEHTGAK
-578 PGRAVRGPGA
+578 PGRVVRGPGA
-588 SARKGKIG
+588 TARKGQAG